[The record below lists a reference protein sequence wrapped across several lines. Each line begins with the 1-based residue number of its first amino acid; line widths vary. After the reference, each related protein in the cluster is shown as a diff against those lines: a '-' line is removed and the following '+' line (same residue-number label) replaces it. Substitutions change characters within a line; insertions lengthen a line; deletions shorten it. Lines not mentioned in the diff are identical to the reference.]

1 MRHVNYFILVLLIF
15 CSACLSQRDFVAE
28 YDYNYRGAFKKY
40 KTFGFVEEEAK
51 GDNALGDIIEKTI
64 STRLGS
70 QGFRMKD
77 NNPDLLVIYK
87 LYQSEVRYR
96 GYNQPDFD
104 YWLKKQGIELLE
116 DEADSVAREKMR
128 ENYNAVKY
136 TQNDGML
143 VILVIDHK
151 KGNTVWQGYTNAFF
165 DYDSPNINID
175 LTRATYKV
183 MDQFKILTTQN

>member
-1 MRHVNYFILVLLIF
+1 MKNPNYFILVLLIF

-28 YDYNYRGAFKKY
+28 YDYNYKGSFKKY
-40 KTFGFVEEEAK
+40 KTFGFVEDDAK
-51 GDNALGDIIEKTI
+51 ESTSYGDVIEKTI
-64 STRLGS
+64 SSRLGS
-70 QGFRMKD
+70 QGFRLRD
-77 NNPDLLVIYK
+77 NNPDLLIIYK
-87 LYQSEVRYR
+87 LYLSEVRYR

-104 YWLKKQGIELLE
+104 YWLKRQGIELLE
-116 DEADSVAREKMR
+116 DEPDSLVRDNLR

-151 KGNTVWQGYTNAFF
+151 KGNTVWQGYTNAHF
-165 DYDSPNINID
+165 DYGSPNINID

-183 MDQFKILTTQN
+183 MDQFKILTAQN

>member
-1 MRHVNYFILVLLIF
+1 MRHVNYFILVSLIF

>member
-1 MRHVNYFILVLLIF
+1 MKHINYFILVMLIF

-40 KTFGFVEEEAK
+40 KTFGFVEEESKAN
-51 GDNALGDIIEKTI
+51 DALSEVIEKTI
-64 STRLGS
+64 TSRLGS
-70 QGFRMKD
+70 QGFRVKD

-104 YWLKKQGIELLE
+104 FWLKKQGIELLE
-116 DEADSVAREKMR
+116 DEADSIAREKMR
-128 ENYNAVKY
+128 ENYNAIKY

-165 DYDSPNINID
+165 DYESPNINID

>member
-1 MRHVNYFILVLLIF
+1 MKHINYFILVLLIV

-40 KTFGFVEEEAK
+40 KTFGFVEEETK
-51 GDNALGDIIEKTI
+51 GDNAFGEVIEKTI
-64 STRLGS
+64 SSRLGS
-70 QGFRMKD
+70 QGFRIKD

-104 YWLKKQGIELLE
+104 FWLKKQGIELLE
-116 DEADSVAREKMR
+116 DEPDSVAREKMR

-165 DYDSPNINID
+165 DYESPNINID